1 MPEQPHKKTEIALV
15 AAVAI
20 NGIIGN
26 AGSLPWRLPSDLKRF
41 RAVTMG
47 KPVIM
52 GRKTWESIG
61 RPLPGRRNI
70 VVTRSQSFAEIG
82 VDRAGSLDEAIVMAG
97 QGDAAEI
104 CVIGGGQLY
113 EEALPIAD
121 RLYITH
127 VMAEPQGDTRF
138 PTIHQDEWLPVSS
151 EVIEAGEND
160 SAQMR
165 FVVYERTS
173 SNKRL

>member
-1 MPEQPHKKTEIALV
+1 MPQEPQVALV

-20 NGIIGN
+20 NGVIGN
-26 AGSLPWRLPSDLKRF
+26 AGGLPWRLPSDLKRF
-41 RAVTMG
+41 KAVTMG

-70 VVTRSQSFAEIG
+70 VVTRSQDFGAQDVE
-82 VDRAGSLDEAIVMAG
+82 RASSLEEAIAMAG
-97 QGDAAEI
+97 QGDAAEL

-127 VMAEPQGDTRF
+127 VMAEPDGDTRF
-138 PTIHQDEWLPVSS
+138 PEINQEQWLPVSS
-151 EVIEAGEND
+151 EEIVAGEND
-160 SAQMR
+160 SAKMR
-165 FVVYERTS
+165 FVVYERI
-173 SNKRL
+173 RAA

>member
-1 MPEQPHKKTEIALV
+1 MPQKPQIALV

-20 NGIIGN
+20 NGVIGA
-26 AGSLPWRLPSDLKRF
+26 AGGLPWRLPSDLKRF
-41 RAVTMG
+41 KSVTMG

-70 VVTRSQSFAEIG
+70 VVTRSQDFSAQG
-82 VDRAGSLDEAIVMAG
+82 VERASSLDEAIAMAVE
-97 QGDAAEI
+97 GDAAEV

-113 EEALPIAD
+113 EEALPAAD

-127 VMAEPQGDTRF
+127 VMAEPEGDTRF
-138 PTIHQDEWLPVSS
+138 PPIHQEQWLPVSS
-151 EVIEAGEND
+151 EEIVAGEND

-165 FVVYERTS
+165 FVVYERI
-173 SNKRL
+173 KAA